1 MDLLEEL
8 QELLDSLDK
17 GNTLYKLG
25 GHLPILKIIFYSKF
39 ISNRIVAL
47 QIFSSINQNDAVI
60 QTDSINNGA
69 LELVL
74 LVKSEQNMRL
84 KENMMSAI
92 SAMIRGENLEAKRIF
107 IRIKGLELLEFLMT
121 NSPSE
126 RLLNKVNTLW
136 RDLTYYDQFLH
147 LTFKDLSAFSNT
159 SNLKL
164 EKKENH
170 NIDYDPNKEMQEK
183 N

>member
-1 MDLLEEL
+1 M

-69 LELVL
+69 LELAL
-74 LVKSEQNMRL
+74 LI
-84 KENMMSAI
+84 KE
-92 SAMIRGENLEAKRIF
+92 E
-107 IRIKGLELLEFLMT
+107 
-121 NSPSE
+121 
-126 RLLNKVNTLW
+126 
-136 RDLTYYDQFLH
+136 
-147 LTFKDLSAFSNT
+147 
-159 SNLKL
+159 
-164 EKKENH
+164 
-170 NIDYDPNKEMQEK
+170 
-183 N
+183 